1 MDKDVKNTILNMA
14 ETQLDEVLQMNG
26 FKRRSNSLIYAR
38 KSKEST
44 QKIEIMYF
52 LHPSYYNNALAHIYP
67 QLSVYYP
74 DIQELAKKI
83 LGDTIITS
91 GLKNQILRQPIQ
103 VYHDSKDWVLYNEKD
118 NITIGENIKD
128 FLVNYSIPLLNDI
141 NNIDGYLEAY
151 WNDDKRIIKD
161 DRQHVYFACACAL
174 KKDCNGVQREHNK
187 KLNNGLPILHKVP
200 PKRDYGRYFC
210 IMAEK
215 GGTSHGGLT
224 EKLSPFF
231 HAKKQEV
238 NAYGR

>member
-161 DRQHVYFACACAL
+161 DRHHVYFACACAL
-174 KKDCNGVQREHNK
+174 KKDFNEGYEIVK
-187 KLNNGLPILHKVP
+187 KRFGK
-200 PKRDYGRYFC
+200 
-210 IMAEK
+210 K
-215 GGTSHGGLT
+215 GPSII
-224 EKLSPFF
+224 
-231 HAKKQEV
+231 HA
-238 NAYGR
+238 N

>member
-103 VYHDSKDWVLYNEKD
+103 VYHDSKDWLLYNEKD

-174 KKDCNGVQREHNK
+174 KKDFNEGYEIVK
-187 KLNNGLPILHKVP
+187 KRFGK
-200 PKRDYGRYFC
+200 
-210 IMAEK
+210 K
-215 GGTSHGGLT
+215 GPSII
-224 EKLSPFF
+224 
-231 HAKKQEV
+231 HA
-238 NAYGR
+238 N

>member
-44 QKIEIMYF
+44 EKIEIMYF

-174 KKDCNGVQREHNK
+174 KKDFNEGYEIVK
-187 KLNNGLPILHKVP
+187 KRFGK
-200 PKRDYGRYFC
+200 
-210 IMAEK
+210 K
-215 GGTSHGGLT
+215 GPSII
-224 EKLSPFF
+224 
-231 HAKKQEV
+231 HA
-238 NAYGR
+238 N

>member
-161 DRQHVYFACACAL
+161 DRQHVYFACAL
-174 KKDCNGVQREHNK
+174 KKDFNEGYEIVK
-187 KLNNGLPILHKVP
+187 KRFGK
-200 PKRDYGRYFC
+200 
-210 IMAEK
+210 K
-215 GGTSHGGLT
+215 GPSII
-224 EKLSPFF
+224 
-231 HAKKQEV
+231 HA
-238 NAYGR
+238 N

>member
-38 KSKEST
+38 KSKGST

-52 LHPSYYNNALAHIYP
+52 LHPSYYKNALAHIYP

-174 KKDCNGVQREHNK
+174 KKDFNEGYEIVK
-187 KLNNGLPILHKVP
+187 KRFGK
-200 PKRDYGRYFC
+200 
-210 IMAEK
+210 K
-215 GGTSHGGLT
+215 GPSII
-224 EKLSPFF
+224 
-231 HAKKQEV
+231 HA
-238 NAYGR
+238 N

>member
-174 KKDCNGVQREHNK
+174 KKDFNEGYEIVK
-187 KLNNGLPILHKVP
+187 KRLGK
-200 PKRDYGRYFC
+200 
-210 IMAEK
+210 K
-215 GGTSHGGLT
+215 GPSII
-224 EKLSPFF
+224 
-231 HAKKQEV
+231 HA
-238 NAYGR
+238 N

>member
-174 KKDCNGVQREHNK
+174 KKDFNEEYEIVK
-187 KLNNGLPILHKVP
+187 KRFGK
-200 PKRDYGRYFC
+200 
-210 IMAEK
+210 K
-215 GGTSHGGLT
+215 GPSII
-224 EKLSPFF
+224 
-231 HAKKQEV
+231 HA
-238 NAYGR
+238 N

>member
-174 KKDCNGVQREHNK
+174 KKDFNEGYEIVK
-187 KLNNGLPILHKVP
+187 KKVW
-200 PKRDYGRYFC
+200 
-210 IMAEK
+210 EK
-215 GGTSHGGLT
+215 GPSII
-224 EKLSPFF
+224 
-231 HAKKQEV
+231 HA
-238 NAYGR
+238 N

>member
-174 KKDCNGVQREHNK
+174 KKDFNEGYEIVK
-187 KLNNGLPILHKVP
+187 KRFGKKGPSTKVF
-200 PKRDYGRYFC
+200 K
-210 IMAEK
+210 
-215 GGTSHGGLT
+215 
-224 EKLSPFF
+224 
-231 HAKKQEV
+231 
-238 NAYGR
+238 

>member
-1 MDKDVKNTILNMA
+1 MDKDVKNMILNMA

-174 KKDCNGVQREHNK
+174 KKDFNEGYEIVK
-187 KLNNGLPILHKVP
+187 KRFGK
-200 PKRDYGRYFC
+200 
-210 IMAEK
+210 K
-215 GGTSHGGLT
+215 GPSII
-224 EKLSPFF
+224 
-231 HAKKQEV
+231 HA
-238 NAYGR
+238 N

>member
-161 DRQHVYFACACAL
+161 DRQHVYFACACACAL
-174 KKDCNGVQREHNK
+174 KKDFNEGYEIVK
-187 KLNNGLPILHKVP
+187 KRFGK
-200 PKRDYGRYFC
+200 
-210 IMAEK
+210 K
-215 GGTSHGGLT
+215 GPSII
-224 EKLSPFF
+224 
-231 HAKKQEV
+231 HA
-238 NAYGR
+238 N

>member
-38 KSKEST
+38 KSKGST

-161 DRQHVYFACACAL
+161 DRQYVYFACACAL
-174 KKDCNGVQREHNK
+174 KRFGKKGPRRQYAALFAYFEDKLGVE
-187 KLNNGLPILHKVP
+187 
-200 PKRDYGRYFC
+200 
-210 IMAEK
+210 
-215 GGTSHGGLT
+215 
-224 EKLSPFF
+224 
-231 HAKKQEV
+231 
-238 NAYGR
+238 

>member
-1 MDKDVKNTILNMA
+1 MDKDVKNMILNMA

-38 KSKEST
+38 KSKGST

-52 LHPSYYNNALAHIYP
+52 LHPSYYKNALAHIYP

-174 KKDCNGVQREHNK
+174 KKDFNEGYEIVK
-187 KLNNGLPILHKVP
+187 KRFGK
-200 PKRDYGRYFC
+200 
-210 IMAEK
+210 K
-215 GGTSHGGLT
+215 GPRRQYAALFA
-224 EKLSPFF
+224 LSLI
-231 HAKKQEV
+231 HI
-238 NAYGR
+238 

>member
-1 MDKDVKNTILNMA
+1 MLRKDIKQVICSLVS
-14 ETQLDEVLQMNG
+14 ELDFYFEERG
-26 FKRRSNSLIYAR
+26 FKRRKNGLIYVR
-38 KSKEST
+38 KVGT
-44 QKIEIMYF
+44 TIQKIDMVF
-52 LHPSYYNNALAHIYP
+52 FSNPSYYQNVLAHIYP

-151 WNDDKRIIKD
+151 WNDDKRIE
-161 DRQHVYFACACAL
+161 YYGAA
-174 KKDCNGVQREHNK
+174 E
-187 KLNNGLPILHKVP
+187 P
-200 PKRDYGRYFC
+200 PVRCG
-210 IMAEK
+210 E
-215 GGTSHGGLT
+215 SHLSGLT
-224 EKLSPFF
+224 EPPHFI
-231 HAKKQEV
+231 
-238 NAYGR
+238 Y

>member
-161 DRQHVYFACACAL
+161 DRQHVYFECACAL
-174 KKDCNGVQREHNK
+174 KKDFNEGYEIVK
-187 KLNNGLPILHKVP
+187 KRFGK
-200 PKRDYGRYFC
+200 
-210 IMAEK
+210 K
-215 GGTSHGGLT
+215 GPSII
-224 EKLSPFF
+224 
-231 HAKKQEV
+231 HA
-238 NAYGR
+238 N

>member
-103 VYHDSKDWVLYNEKD
+103 VYHDSKDWVLYNEKY

-174 KKDCNGVQREHNK
+174 KKDFNEGYEIVK
-187 KLNNGLPILHKVP
+187 KRFGK
-200 PKRDYGRYFC
+200 
-210 IMAEK
+210 K
-215 GGTSHGGLT
+215 GPSII
-224 EKLSPFF
+224 
-231 HAKKQEV
+231 HA
-238 NAYGR
+238 N

>member
-151 WNDDKRIIKD
+151 WNDDKRMIKD

-174 KKDCNGVQREHNK
+174 KKDFNEGYEIVK
-187 KLNNGLPILHKVP
+187 KRFGK
-200 PKRDYGRYFC
+200 
-210 IMAEK
+210 K
-215 GGTSHGGLT
+215 GPSII
-224 EKLSPFF
+224 
-231 HAKKQEV
+231 HA
-238 NAYGR
+238 N

>member
-128 FLVNYSIPLLNDI
+128 CLVNYSIPLLNDI

-174 KKDCNGVQREHNK
+174 KKDFNEGYEIVK
-187 KLNNGLPILHKVP
+187 KRFGK
-200 PKRDYGRYFC
+200 
-210 IMAEK
+210 K
-215 GGTSHGGLT
+215 GPSII
-224 EKLSPFF
+224 
-231 HAKKQEV
+231 HA
-238 NAYGR
+238 N

>member
-1 MDKDVKNTILNMA
+1 MDKDVKNMILNMA

-38 KSKEST
+38 KSKGST

-52 LHPSYYNNALAHIYP
+52 LHPSYYKNALAHIYP

-174 KKDCNGVQREHNK
+174 KKDFNEGYEIVK
-187 KLNNGLPILHKVP
+187 KRFGK
-200 PKRDYGRYFC
+200 
-210 IMAEK
+210 K
-215 GGTSHGGLT
+215 GPSII
-224 EKLSPFF
+224 
-231 HAKKQEV
+231 HA
-238 NAYGR
+238 N

>member
-67 QLSVYYP
+67 QLSVYYL

-174 KKDCNGVQREHNK
+174 KKDFNEGYEIVK
-187 KLNNGLPILHKVP
+187 KRFGK
-200 PKRDYGRYFC
+200 
-210 IMAEK
+210 K
-215 GGTSHGGLT
+215 GPSII
-224 EKLSPFF
+224 
-231 HAKKQEV
+231 HA
-238 NAYGR
+238 N

>member
-38 KSKEST
+38 KSKGST

-174 KKDCNGVQREHNK
+174 KKDFNEGYEIVK
-187 KLNNGLPILHKVP
+187 KRFGKKGSRRQYAALFAYFEDKLGL
-200 PKRDYGRYFC
+200 
-210 IMAEK
+210 E
-215 GGTSHGGLT
+215 
-224 EKLSPFF
+224 
-231 HAKKQEV
+231 
-238 NAYGR
+238 

>member
-38 KSKEST
+38 KSKGST

-161 DRQHVYFACACAL
+161 DRQYVYFACACAL
-174 KKDCNGVQREHNK
+174 KKDFNEGYEIIK
-187 KLNNGLPILHKVP
+187 KRFGKKGPRRQYAALFSYFEDKLGL
-200 PKRDYGRYFC
+200 
-210 IMAEK
+210 E
-215 GGTSHGGLT
+215 
-224 EKLSPFF
+224 
-231 HAKKQEV
+231 
-238 NAYGR
+238 

>member
-14 ETQLDEVLQMNG
+14 ETQLDEVLQMIG

-174 KKDCNGVQREHNK
+174 KKDFNEGYEIVK
-187 KLNNGLPILHKVP
+187 KRFGK
-200 PKRDYGRYFC
+200 
-210 IMAEK
+210 K
-215 GGTSHGGLT
+215 GPSII
-224 EKLSPFF
+224 
-231 HAKKQEV
+231 HA
-238 NAYGR
+238 N

>member
-91 GLKNQILRQPIQ
+91 GLKNKILRQPIQ
-103 VYHDSKDWVLYNEKD
+103 VYHDSEDWILYNEKD

-174 KKDCNGVQREHNK
+174 KKDFNEGYEIVK
-187 KLNNGLPILHKVP
+187 KRFGKKGPRRQYASLFT
-200 PKRDYGRYFC
+200 YF
-210 IMAEK
+210 E
-215 GGTSHGGLT
+215 
-224 EKLSPFF
+224 EKLEL
-231 HAKKQEV
+231 K
-238 NAYGR
+238 

>member
-44 QKIEIMYF
+44 QKIEILYF

-174 KKDCNGVQREHNK
+174 KKDFNEGYEIVK
-187 KLNNGLPILHKVP
+187 KRFGK
-200 PKRDYGRYFC
+200 
-210 IMAEK
+210 K
-215 GGTSHGGLT
+215 GPSII
-224 EKLSPFF
+224 
-231 HAKKQEV
+231 HA
-238 NAYGR
+238 N

>member
-103 VYHDSKDWVLYNEKD
+103 VYHDSKDWILYNEKD

-174 KKDCNGVQREHNK
+174 KKDFNEGYEIVK
-187 KLNNGLPILHKVP
+187 KRFGK
-200 PKRDYGRYFC
+200 
-210 IMAEK
+210 K
-215 GGTSHGGLT
+215 GPSII
-224 EKLSPFF
+224 
-231 HAKKQEV
+231 HA
-238 NAYGR
+238 N

>member
-161 DRQHVYFACACAL
+161 DRQHVYFACACAS
-174 KKDCNGVQREHNK
+174 KKDFNEGYEIVK
-187 KLNNGLPILHKVP
+187 KRFGKKGPRRQYAVLFAYFEDKLGL
-200 PKRDYGRYFC
+200 
-210 IMAEK
+210 E
-215 GGTSHGGLT
+215 
-224 EKLSPFF
+224 
-231 HAKKQEV
+231 
-238 NAYGR
+238 

>member
-174 KKDCNGVQREHNK
+174 KKDFNEGYEIVK
-187 KLNNGLPILHKVP
+187 KRFGK
-200 PKRDYGRYFC
+200 
-210 IMAEK
+210 K
-215 GGTSHGGLT
+215 GPSII
-224 EKLSPFF
+224 
-231 HAKKQEV
+231 HAS
-238 NAYGR
+238 

>member
-38 KSKEST
+38 KSKGST

-174 KKDCNGVQREHNK
+174 KKDFNEGYEIVK
-187 KLNNGLPILHKVP
+187 KRFGKKGTRRQYAALFAYFEDKLGL
-200 PKRDYGRYFC
+200 
-210 IMAEK
+210 E
-215 GGTSHGGLT
+215 
-224 EKLSPFF
+224 
-231 HAKKQEV
+231 
-238 NAYGR
+238 

>member
-161 DRQHVYFACACAL
+161 DRQHDYFACACAL
-174 KKDCNGVQREHNK
+174 KKDFNEGYEIVK
-187 KLNNGLPILHKVP
+187 KRFGK
-200 PKRDYGRYFC
+200 
-210 IMAEK
+210 K
-215 GGTSHGGLT
+215 GPSII
-224 EKLSPFF
+224 
-231 HAKKQEV
+231 HA
-238 NAYGR
+238 N

>member
-174 KKDCNGVQREHNK
+174 KKDFNEGYEIVK
-187 KLNNGLPILHKVP
+187 KRFGK
-200 PKRDYGRYFC
+200 
-210 IMAEK
+210 K
-215 GGTSHGGLT
+215 GPSIT
-224 EKLSPFF
+224 
-231 HAKKQEV
+231 V
-238 NAYGR
+238 IN

>member
-161 DRQHVYFACACAL
+161 DRQHVYFACACTL
-174 KKDCNGVQREHNK
+174 KKDFNEGYEIVK
-187 KLNNGLPILHKVP
+187 KRFGK
-200 PKRDYGRYFC
+200 
-210 IMAEK
+210 K
-215 GGTSHGGLT
+215 GPSII
-224 EKLSPFF
+224 
-231 HAKKQEV
+231 HA
-238 NAYGR
+238 N

>member
-128 FLVNYSIPLLNDI
+128 FLVNYSIPLLNEI

-174 KKDCNGVQREHNK
+174 KKDFNEGYEIVK
-187 KLNNGLPILHKVP
+187 KRFGK
-200 PKRDYGRYFC
+200 
-210 IMAEK
+210 K
-215 GGTSHGGLT
+215 GPSII
-224 EKLSPFF
+224 
-231 HAKKQEV
+231 HA
-238 NAYGR
+238 N

>member
-174 KKDCNGVQREHNK
+174 KNDFNEGYEIVK
-187 KLNNGLPILHKVP
+187 KRFGK
-200 PKRDYGRYFC
+200 
-210 IMAEK
+210 K
-215 GGTSHGGLT
+215 GPSII
-224 EKLSPFF
+224 
-231 HAKKQEV
+231 HA
-238 NAYGR
+238 N

>member
-118 NITIGENIKD
+118 NITIGQNIKD

-174 KKDCNGVQREHNK
+174 KKDFNEGYEIVK
-187 KLNNGLPILHKVP
+187 KRFGKKGTRRQYAALFAYFEDKLGL
-200 PKRDYGRYFC
+200 
-210 IMAEK
+210 E
-215 GGTSHGGLT
+215 
-224 EKLSPFF
+224 
-231 HAKKQEV
+231 
-238 NAYGR
+238 

>member
-74 DIQELAKKI
+74 DIQELAIKI

-174 KKDCNGVQREHNK
+174 KKDFNEGYEIVK
-187 KLNNGLPILHKVP
+187 KRFGK
-200 PKRDYGRYFC
+200 
-210 IMAEK
+210 K
-215 GGTSHGGLT
+215 GPSII
-224 EKLSPFF
+224 
-231 HAKKQEV
+231 HA
-238 NAYGR
+238 N

>member
-174 KKDCNGVQREHNK
+174 KKDFNEGYEIVK
-187 KLNNGLPILHKVP
+187 KRFGKKGPRRQYAVLFAYFEDKLGL
-200 PKRDYGRYFC
+200 
-210 IMAEK
+210 E
-215 GGTSHGGLT
+215 
-224 EKLSPFF
+224 
-231 HAKKQEV
+231 
-238 NAYGR
+238 

>member
-1 MDKDVKNTILNMA
+1 MNKDVKNTILNMA

-174 KKDCNGVQREHNK
+174 KKDFNEGYEIVK
-187 KLNNGLPILHKVP
+187 KRFGKKGTRRQYAALFAYFEDKLGL
-200 PKRDYGRYFC
+200 
-210 IMAEK
+210 E
-215 GGTSHGGLT
+215 
-224 EKLSPFF
+224 
-231 HAKKQEV
+231 
-238 NAYGR
+238 

>member
-161 DRQHVYFACACAL
+161 DRQYVYFACACAL
-174 KKDCNGVQREHNK
+174 KKDFNEGYEIVK
-187 KLNNGLPILHKVP
+187 KRFGKKGPSRQYAALFAYFEDKLGL
-200 PKRDYGRYFC
+200 
-210 IMAEK
+210 E
-215 GGTSHGGLT
+215 
-224 EKLSPFF
+224 
-231 HAKKQEV
+231 
-238 NAYGR
+238 

>member
-161 DRQHVYFACACAL
+161 DRQHVYFACAL
-174 KKDCNGVQREHNK
+174 KKDFNEGYEIVK
-187 KLNNGLPILHKVP
+187 KRFGKKGPRRQYAVLFAYFEDKLGL
-200 PKRDYGRYFC
+200 
-210 IMAEK
+210 E
-215 GGTSHGGLT
+215 
-224 EKLSPFF
+224 
-231 HAKKQEV
+231 
-238 NAYGR
+238 